1 MFTALSERL
10 TATLK
15 RLTGRG
21 VLSEQDVTEALREIR
36 RHLLEAD
43 VSFEVTTGFVE
54 RVRER
59 AVGVIAVKSVSP
71 GQQVAKLVHDELARM
86 LGASDEDLAR
96 KVGAQHAAP
105 LQFAPVGPTVILL
118 VGLQGSGKTTTAAKL
133 ARRLKLEQKAPGLV
147 AADPY
152 RPAAGEQLR
161 QLGEQVGVPVF
172 GKREAGNVVEL
183 VRDALREAEK
193 ARCRTVIVDTAG
205 RLQIDA
211 ELMDELKALRAAT
224 SPREVLLVADGMTG
238 QDAVRV
244 ARGFQEGVGLTGAIL
259 TKLDGDARGG
269 AALSI
274 HGVTGVPIKFIGIGE
289 HVGAQHAAPHLEPF
303 DPVRMAGRILGQG
316 DVVALVE
323 KAAATIDAAAA
334 ERLEKK
340 ARSKQGMDLADFLVA
355 LKQMQAMGPLQ
366 QVLGLLPGVTPQA
379 LKAVNADDGRLQHV
393 EAIVLSMTPGE
404 RADPSVLTG
413 SRRLRIAK
421 GAGRTVQEVNRLLEQ
436 FQQMRKLLKRTYARY
451 GNSQSAA
458 ARGAEGAELFPD
470 RRRGF
475 ALAPRRA
482 VRRDL
487 GPLQPAYQSR
497 RHPGRCGAG
506 ARLARQGGAPDRHG
520 PLAAEESGSAGQT
533 PRLVGR
539 VRKPHGQRGEVAV
552 FPLVEN
558 PGAVFTPKARLLVVN
573 EERAVVAGPLVVAR
587 RRAYHREWLLSFV
600 GVKSRAVVEPWRDH
614 FVAVE
619 EPDADD

>member
-10 TATLK
+10 TAALK

-59 AVGVIAVKSVSP
+59 AIGALAVKAVSP
-71 GQQVAKLVHDELARM
+71 GQQVVKLVHDEIAAL
-86 LGASDEDLAR
+86 LGGTKRGLDFAS
-96 KVGAQHAAP
+96 
-105 LQFAPVGPTVILL
+105 VGPTVILL
-118 VGLQGSGKTTTAAKL
+118 VGLQGSGKTSTAAKL

-152 RPAAGEQLR
+152 RPAAAEQLR

-172 GKREAGNVVEL
+172 GKRETLKDSLAVAGNVVEL
-183 VRDALREAEK
+183 VRDALREAER

-205 RLQIDA
+205 RLQIDV

-224 SPREVLLVADGMTG
+224 SPREVLLVVDGMTG
-238 QDAVRV
+238 QDAVRI
-244 ARGFQEGVGLTGAIL
+244 ARGFHEGVGLTGAIL

-274 HGVTGVPIKFIGIGE
+274 HGVTGVPIKYIGVGE
-289 HVGAQHAAPHLEPF
+289 KPEALEPF
-303 DPVRMAGRILGQG
+303 NPAQVAGRILGQG
-316 DVVALVE
+316 DIVALVE
-323 KAAATIDAAAA
+323 KAAATMDAEATQ
-334 ERLEKK
+334 RLERK

-355 LKQMQAMGPLQ
+355 LKQMQAMGPIK
-366 QVLGLLPGVTPQA
+366 QVLGLLPGVNAQA
-379 LKAVNADDGRLQHV
+379 LKAVNADDRRLKHV

-436 FQQMRKLLKRTYARY
+436 FQQMRKLLKRT
-451 GNSQSAA
+451 
-458 ARGAEGAELFPD
+458 
-470 RRRGF
+470 
-475 ALAPRRA
+475 
-482 VRRDL
+482 
-487 GPLQPAYQSR
+487 
-497 RHPGRCGAG
+497 
-506 ARLARQGGAPDRHG
+506 
-520 PLAAEESGSAGQT
+520 
-533 PRLVGR
+533 
-539 VRKPHGQRGEVAV
+539 
-552 FPLVEN
+552 
-558 PGAVFTPKARLLVVN
+558 
-573 EERAVVAGPLVVAR
+573 
-587 RRAYHREWLLSFV
+587 
-600 GVKSRAVVEPWRDH
+600 
-614 FVAVE
+614 
-619 EPDADD
+619 